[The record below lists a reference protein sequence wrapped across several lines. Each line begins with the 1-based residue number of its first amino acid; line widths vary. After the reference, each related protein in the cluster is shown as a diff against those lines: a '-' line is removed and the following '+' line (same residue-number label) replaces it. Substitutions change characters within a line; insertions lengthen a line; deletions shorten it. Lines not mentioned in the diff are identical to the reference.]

1 MSRWRKLIHQAE
13 TQVDRAFSRV
23 DDDDR
28 LLIQTYL
35 GYGVPGRA
43 FVLGRVLA
51 DRGIVAAT
59 EQDSAWDNLKNTW
72 KRFLSGEV
80 ADAELLVTLAAT
92 PDFQVPLQTDEEGHI
107 AHWLELPGV
116 EPPTSAV
123 SNAESDDQLLT
134 LELELTHPKRTP
146 PVCAEASI
154 LIPPADAQFGVI
166 SDIDDTVLQTGA
178 TSLRSLAKQVLFG
191 NAYTR
196 LPFEGVAAFY
206 EALGRGSAG
215 TRNPLFYVSSSPW
228 NLYDV
233 LTEFLALNRIPLGP
247 ILLRDWGV
255 SATELLPTT
264 HGEHKKAAIRQILE
278 TYPQL
283 PFILIGDSGQE
294 DPEIYHEVVHDFPG
308 RILGIYIRDVA
319 DAERRES
326 VQKLARK
333 LGADGSTLMLTQDTA
348 AAAEHALA
356 QGWTTAAAAAEV
368 AERKDEAEAARAA
381 QNSPD
386 EAAS

>member
-1 MSRWRKLIHQAE
+1 MSRWHKLIYQAE
-13 TQVDRAFSRV
+13 TQFDRAFSDV
-23 DDDDR
+23 AEGDP
-28 LLIQTYL
+28 LLIQSYL
-35 GYGVPGRA
+35 GYGVPERA
-43 FVLGRVLA
+43 FILGRVLE

-59 EQDSAWDNLKNTW
+59 EQDSLWDNFKSTW
-72 KRFLSGEV
+72 KRFRSGEV
-80 ADAELLVTLAAT
+80 ADAELLVTSAAA
-92 PDFQVPLQTDEEGHI
+92 PNFRRRLQADEEGHI
-107 AHWLELPGV
+107 AQWLEFPGDAAYLPDEDHV
-116 EPPTSAV
+116 
-123 SNAESDDQLLT
+123 LT
-134 LELELTHPKRTP
+134 LELELLHPKRTP
-146 PVCAEASI
+146 PVRAEASV

-166 SDIDDTVLQTGA
+166 SDVDDTVLQTGA

-233 LTEFLALNRIPLGP
+233 LTEFMALNRIPLGP

-255 SATELLPTT
+255 SATELLPTS
-264 HGEHKKAAIRQILE
+264 HGEHKRAAIRQILE

-333 LGADGSTLMLTQDTA
+333 LKADGSTLMLTQDTA

-368 AERKDEAEAARAA
+368 AERRDEAAAARAA
-381 QNSPD
+381 QGSAQQNS
-386 EAAS
+386 A

>member
-1 MSRWRKLIHQAE
+1 MSRWHKLIYQAE
-13 TQVDRAFSRV
+13 TQFDRAFSGV
-23 DDDDR
+23 AEGDP
-28 LLIQTYL
+28 LLIQSYL
-35 GYGVPGRA
+35 GYGVPERA
-43 FVLGRVLA
+43 FILGRVLE
-51 DRGIVAAT
+51 DRGIAAAT
-59 EQDSAWDNLKNTW
+59 EQDSLWDNFKSTW
-72 KRFLSGEV
+72 KRFRSGEV
-80 ADAELLVTLAAT
+80 ADAELRVTSAAA
-92 PDFQVPLQTDEEGHI
+92 PDFGRRLKADEEGHI
-107 AHWLELPGV
+107 AQWLELPGIALPAADAAHLPDEDHV
-116 EPPTSAV
+116 
-123 SNAESDDQLLT
+123 LT
-134 LELELTHPKRTP
+134 LELELLHPKRTP
-146 PVCAEASI
+146 PVRAEASV

-166 SDIDDTVLQTGA
+166 SDVDDTVLQTGA

-233 LTEFLALNRIPLGP
+233 LTEFMALNQIPLGP

-264 HGEHKKAAIRQILE
+264 HGAHKRAAIRQILE
-278 TYPQL
+278 TYPRL

-333 LGADGSTLMLTQDTA
+333 LKADGSTLMLTQDTA

-356 QGWTTAAAAAEV
+356 QGWTTADAAAEV
-368 AERKDEAEAARAA
+368 AERRDEAAAARAA
-381 QNSPD
+381 QS
-386 EAAS
+386 AQ

>member
-1 MSRWRKLIHQAE
+1 MSRWHKLIYQAE
-13 TQVDRAFSRV
+13 TQFDRAFSGV

-43 FVLGRVLA
+43 FILGRVLEDKGVA
-51 DRGIVAAT
+51 AAT

-72 KRFLSGEV
+72 KRFRSGEV
-80 ADAELLVTLAAT
+80 ADAELLVTSAAA
-92 PDFQVPLQTDEEGHI
+92 PDFQESLRADEEGHI

-116 EPPTSAV
+116 ELPAADV
-123 SNAESDDQLLT
+123 KAELDDDRLLT
-134 LELELTHPKRTP
+134 LGLELTQPKRTP
-146 PVCAEASI
+146 PVRAEASV
-154 LIPPADAQFGVI
+154 LIPSADAQFGVI

-233 LTEFLALNRIPLGP
+233 LTEFLELNRIPLGP
-247 ILLRDWGV
+247 VLLRDWGV

-264 HGEHKKAAIRQILE
+264 HGEHKRAAIRQILA
-278 TYPQL
+278 TYPKL

-294 DPEIYHEVVHDFPG
+294 DPEIYHEVVHNFPG

-333 LGADGSTLMLTQDTA
+333 LKVDSSTLMLTRDTA

-356 QGWTTAAAAAEV
+356 QGWTTADAAAEV
-368 AERKDEAEAARAA
+368 AERKAEAAAARAA
-381 QNSPD
+381 HDPAQ
-386 EAAS
+386 

>member
-1 MSRWRKLIHQAE
+1 MSRWHKLIYQAE
-13 TQVDRAFSRV
+13 TQFDRAFSGV
-23 DDDDR
+23 AEGDP
-28 LLIQTYL
+28 LLIQSYL
-35 GYGVPGRA
+35 GYGVPERA
-43 FVLGRVLA
+43 FILGRVLE
-51 DRGIVAAT
+51 DRGIAAAT
-59 EQDSAWDNLKNTW
+59 EQDSLWDNFKSTW
-72 KRFLSGEV
+72 KRFRSGEV
-80 ADAELLVTLAAT
+80 ADAELRVTSAAA
-92 PDFQVPLQTDEEGHI
+92 PDFGRRLKADEEGHI
-107 AHWLELPGV
+107 AQWLELPGIALPAADAAHLPDEDHV
-116 EPPTSAV
+116 
-123 SNAESDDQLLT
+123 LT
-134 LELELTHPKRTP
+134 LELELIHPKRTP
-146 PVCAEASI
+146 PVRAEASV

-166 SDIDDTVLQTGA
+166 SDVDDTVLQTGA

-233 LTEFLALNRIPLGP
+233 LTEFMALNQIPLGP

-264 HGEHKKAAIRQILE
+264 HGEHKRAAIRQILE
-278 TYPQL
+278 TYPRL

-333 LGADGSTLMLTQDTA
+333 LKADGSTLMLTQDTA

-356 QGWTTAAAAAEV
+356 QGWTTADAAAEV
-368 AERKDEAEAARAA
+368 AERRDEAAAARAA
-381 QNSPD
+381 QS
-386 EAAS
+386 AQ

>member
-1 MSRWRKLIHQAE
+1 MSRWHKLIHQAE
-13 TQVDRAFSRV
+13 TQFDQAFSRV
-23 DDDDR
+23 EGDDR

-43 FVLGRVLA
+43 FVLGRVLE
-51 DRGIVAAT
+51 DREIAAVT

-72 KRFLSGEV
+72 KRFRSGEV
-80 ADAELLVTLAAT
+80 ADAELRVTLEAA
-92 PDFQVPLQTDEEGHI
+92 PDFQAPLQADEEGHI
-107 AHWLELPGV
+107 AQWLELPGFG
-116 EPPTSAV
+116 TSV
-123 SNAESDDQLLT
+123 TGSDDDQLLT
-134 LELELTHPKRTP
+134 LGLELTHPKRTP
-146 PVCAEASI
+146 PVCAEASV

-178 TSLRSLAKQVLFG
+178 TSVRSLAKQVLFG

-206 EALGRGSAG
+206 DALGRGGGDA
-215 TRNPLFYVSSSPW
+215 RNPLFYVSSSPW

-233 LTEFLALNRIPLGP
+233 LTEFLALNQIPLGP
-247 ILLRDWGV
+247 VLLRNWGI
-255 SATELLPTT
+255 SATELLPTS

-278 TYPQL
+278 TYPKL

-326 VQKLARK
+326 VQKLARELK
-333 LGADGSTLMLTQDTA
+333 ADGSTLMLTQDTT

-356 QGWTTAAAAAEV
+356 QGWTTADAAAEV
-368 AERKDEAEAARAA
+368 AERKTEAAAARAT
-381 QNSPD
+381 QD
-386 EAAS
+386 AAR

>member
-1 MSRWRKLIHQAE
+1 MSRWHKLIYQAE

-43 FVLGRVLA
+43 FVLGRVLE
-51 DRGIVAAT
+51 DRGITAAT
-59 EQDSAWDNLKNTW
+59 EQDSLWDNFKSTW
-72 KRFLSGEV
+72 KRFRSGEV
-80 ADAELLVTLAAT
+80 ADAELRVMSAAA
-92 PDFQVPLQTDEEGHI
+92 PDFERRLKADEEGHI
-107 AHWLELPGV
+107 AQWLELPGIAL
-116 EPPTSAV
+116 PAADAAHLP
-123 SNAESDDQLLT
+123 DDDHVLT
-134 LELELTHPKRTP
+134 LELELLHPKRTP
-146 PVCAEASI
+146 PVRAEASV

-166 SDIDDTVLQTGA
+166 SDVDDTVLQTGA

-233 LTEFLALNRIPLGP
+233 LTEFMALNQIPLGP

-264 HGEHKKAAIRQILE
+264 HGEHKRAAIRQILE
-278 TYPQL
+278 TYPRL

-333 LGADGSTLMLTQDTA
+333 LKADGSTLMLTQDTA

-368 AERKDEAEAARAA
+368 AERRDEAAAARAA
-381 QNSPD
+381 QS
-386 EAAS
+386 AQ

>member
-1 MSRWRKLIHQAE
+1 MPI
-13 TQVDRAFSRV
+13 D
-23 DDDDR
+23 
-28 LLIQTYL
+28 
-35 GYGVPGRA
+35 
-43 FVLGRVLA
+43 
-51 DRGIVAAT
+51 AA
-59 EQDSAWDNLKNTW
+59 NL
-72 KRFLSGEV
+72 
-80 ADAELLVTLAAT
+80 
-92 PDFQVPLQTDEEGHI
+92 P
-107 AHWLELPGV
+107 
-116 EPPTSAV
+116 
-123 SNAESDDQLLT
+123 DDQLLT

-146 PVCAEASI
+146 PVRAEASI

-233 LTEFLALNRIPLGP
+233 LTEFMALNRIPLGP

-264 HGEHKKAAIRQILE
+264 HGEHKRAAIRQILE
-278 TYPQL
+278 TYPKL

-326 VQKLARK
+326 VQKLASK
-333 LGADGSTLMLTQDTA
+333 LKADGSTLMLTQDTA

-368 AERKDEAEAARAA
+368 AERRDEAAAARAA
-381 QNSPD
+381 HGSAQQNS
-386 EAAS
+386 A